1 MQFDGEVVLV
11 TGSSRGL
18 GHAFARYLASA
29 GARVIVNST
38 GANTQADTLVE
49 EILATGGQAY
59 HVVCDVT
66 EADELITRAHAQWQR
81 LDAIVHNAGFVRDK
95 TLRKMTDTQWDEVQG
110 VHLKAAFQ
118 LTRAAWPL
126 FEAQGAGSMVFIS
139 SAAALYGNFGQSNYA
154 AAKGGLDG
162 LCRTIAQEGA
172 ATNIRCNT
180 VAPVGATEL
189 NSASWD
195 DARKAMLK
203 TDYVAPLIAYLC
215 HPQCQATGGL
225 FEASAGVFKQVRW
238 ERSAGLSLN
247 VNAPMTL
254 ADMHNNWSQLT
265 DFSHSDHPADMRS
278 ALADLWAA
286 QRRD

>member
-1 MQFDGEVVLV
+1 MHFDGEVVLV

-38 GANTQADTLVE
+38 GANPQADTLVE
-49 EILATGGQAY
+49 EILASGGQAH

-66 EADELITRAHAQWQR
+66 QADELVTSAHAQWQR

-126 FEAQGAGSMVFIS
+126 FEAQGAGSMVLIS

-215 HPQCQATGGL
+215 HPQCQTTGGL

-254 ADMHNNWSQLT
+254 TDMHNNWSQLT
-265 DFSHSDHPADMRS
+265 DFSSSDHPADMRS